1 MPETMAH
8 PTTGAATHERA
19 IAFDC
24 QGERLYGV
32 ISLPAAAPER
42 PPTRGVLI
50 VVGGPQYRAG
60 SHRQFT
66 LLARSLAARGIAAM
80 RFDYRGMGDS
90 EGDLRDFESVQD
102 DVRAALDCFH
112 AEVPTLGAVALWG
125 LCDGASAI
133 AFYAAGDARVRGL
146 ALLNP
151 WVRTEGGAA
160 KATIKHYYRARLFER
175 ALWRKILSGRFDYAA
190 ALASAFRLLRS
201 ALGRPQAGGGA
212 ALPAA
217 PLPTR
222 MREGLARFD
231 GRILVMLSGAD
242 LTAQEFGDLA
252 DGDAAWRRLLE
263 KPGVTRHHLPGADHT
278 CSRRAWHE
286 QVVDWTCDW
295 MRAW

>member
-1 MPETMAH
+1 MPDAMHA
-8 PTTGAATHERA
+8 TTHQRA
-19 IAFDC
+19 VAFDC

-32 ISLPAAAPER
+32 LSLPNVPAK
-42 PPTRGVLI
+42 RGVLI

-66 LLARSLAARGIAAM
+66 LLARSLAERGIAAM

-90 EGDLRDFESVQD
+90 EGALRDFEAVQD
-102 DVRAALDCFH
+102 DVRAALDCFQ
-112 AEVPTLGAVALWG
+112 AELPTLESVALWG

-133 AFYAAGDARVRGL
+133 SFYAAGDARVRGV

-151 WVRTEGGAA
+151 WVRTENGAA

-175 ALWRKILSGRFDYAA
+175 ALWTKILSGRFDYGA
-190 ALASAFRLLRS
+190 ALSSALKLVRS
-201 ALGRPQAGGGA
+201 ALRRAPAGADGA
-212 ALPAA
+212 GQEAA

-222 MREGLARFD
+222 MREGLTRFD

-263 KPGVTRHHLPGADHT
+263 HARVTRHHLPGADHT
-278 CSRRAWHE
+278 CSRRAWHD